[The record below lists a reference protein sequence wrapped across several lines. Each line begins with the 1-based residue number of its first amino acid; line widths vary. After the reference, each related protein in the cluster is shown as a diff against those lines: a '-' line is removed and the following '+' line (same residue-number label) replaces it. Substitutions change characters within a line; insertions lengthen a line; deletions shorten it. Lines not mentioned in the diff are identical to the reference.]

1 METMNL
7 SEMMKN
13 RRLCFDM
20 EQMCEA
26 PAANESFA
34 LIKLLDKN
42 NPKVMDDKYVESIIA
57 QLIELGSGE
66 IFVDYALGHID
77 YARSQI
83 SGEPMVKT
91 ISSISW

>member
-1 METMNL
+1 MMEQ
-7 SEMMKN
+7 

-20 EQMCEA
+20 EQMFEA
-26 PAANESFA
+26 PKSGESFA
-34 LIKLLDKN
+34 LIEKAALTKN
-42 NPKVMDDKYVESIIA
+42 NPKVMDDQYVESIIA

-66 IFVDYALGHID
+66 IFIDYALGDVD

-83 SGEPMVKT
+83 SGQPMLKT

>member
-1 METMNL
+1 
-7 SEMMKN
+7 
-13 RRLCFDM
+13 M

-42 NPKVMDDKYVESIIA
+42 NPKIMDDKYVESIIC
-57 QLIELGSGE
+57 QLEQLGSGE
-66 IFVDYALGHID
+66 IFIDYALGHVD

>member
-1 METMNL
+1 MDLKKMMEQ
-7 SEMMKN
+7 

-20 EQMCEA
+20 EQMCKA

-34 LIKLLDKN
+34 LIELLDKN
-42 NPKVMDDKYVESIIA
+42 NHKIMDDKYVESIIA

-66 IFVDYALGHID
+66 IFVDYALGHVD
-77 YARSQI
+77 YACSQI
-83 SGEPMVKT
+83 SGSPMLKT

>member
-1 METMNL
+1 MNL

-66 IFVDYALGHID
+66 IFVDYALGHVD

-83 SGEPMVKT
+83 SGEPMVK
-91 ISSISW
+91 SW